1 MFDRARKEGR
11 HKGARPSGLSVQ
23 VRMSKPEKRTKYNP
37 LSSSRLK
44 VLYLV
49 TVASICMVYILART
63 SNNNKPTSKVQLAQ
77 KTKKNYSSDTIC
89 IHNHL

>member
-1 MFDRARKEGR
+1 MFDHARKEGR

-49 TVASICMVYILART
+49 TVVMHMHGIYFGT
-63 SNNNKPTSKVQLAQ
+63 DKQQ
-77 KTKKNYSSDTIC
+77 Q
-89 IHNHL
+89 